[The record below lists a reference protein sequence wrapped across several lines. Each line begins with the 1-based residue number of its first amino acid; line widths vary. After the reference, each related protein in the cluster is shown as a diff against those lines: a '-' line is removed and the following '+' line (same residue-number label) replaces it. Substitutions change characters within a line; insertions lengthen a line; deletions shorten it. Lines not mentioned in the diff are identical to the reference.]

1 LGQQQL
7 LLIVL
12 GVIIVGV
19 AVVLAIVLFR
29 QNSID
34 AKRDLLVNESMNLA
48 GMALSYSKKPTNLGG
63 GSNDFTNWEIPTELK
78 ITETGSYEAFTYTD
92 SVEII
97 GTGNEVVTGNNLI
110 KTKVIVSSK
119 GFRTYVIN

>member
-34 AKRDLLVNESMNLA
+34 AKRDLLVNESLNLA
-48 GMALSYSKKPTNLGG
+48 SMALEYSKKPTMLGG
-63 GSNDFTNWEIPTELK
+63 GSYDFTDWVIPSELV
-78 ITETGSYEAFTYTD
+78 TTATGSYQAITYAD

-97 GTGNEVVTGNNLI
+97 GTGNEVVSGNDLI
-110 KTKVIVSSK
+110 KTKVVVSSK
-119 GFRTYVIN
+119 GFRTEVIN

>member
-1 LGQQQL
+1 MGQQQL

-29 QNSID
+29 QNSIEV
-34 AKRDLLVNESMNLA
+34 KRDLLVNESLNLA
-48 GMALSYSKKPTNLGG
+48 NMALEYSKKPTMLGG
-63 GSNDFTNWEIPTELK
+63 GSNDFTNWKIPTELK
-78 ITETGSYEAFTYTD
+78 TTETGSYEVFTYKD

-97 GTGNEVVTGNNLI
+97 GTGNEVVTGSDVI
-110 KTKVIVSSK
+110 KTKVVVSLN
-119 GFRTYVIN
+119 GFRTEIIN